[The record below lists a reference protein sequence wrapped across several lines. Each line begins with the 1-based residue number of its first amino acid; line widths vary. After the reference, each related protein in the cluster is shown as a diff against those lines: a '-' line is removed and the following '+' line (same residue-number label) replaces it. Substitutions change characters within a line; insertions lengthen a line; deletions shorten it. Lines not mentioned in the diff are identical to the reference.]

1 MINFF
6 RKKRK
11 KLADDNKALKYM
23 RYAIGEIVLV
33 VIGILIAL
41 SINTWNQNR
50 KERIQESILLK
61 QLQVDFNS
69 NLEQLDQKIAMR
81 KVFMSSSKQ
90 LFKYIDSPNLRNKD
104 SIDSYIGKSLP
115 YATFDPIINDLASSG
130 ELNLINSIELKQALT
145 RWTSEINDVI
155 EDEVI
160 WKDYRNNLYFPFLI
174 KHYQL
179 RTIRN
184 KAYKSNIL
192 GKFSLEVGLNIDTYA
207 NDDIGN
213 TKHKEDFN
221 MLLNHPDFEDHLSRC
236 YSINSWANIQSLIL
250 RKRIVE
256 IIELIENEI
265 NDYDKLL

>member
-11 KLADDNKALKYM
+11 KMADENKVVKYT

-41 SINTWNQNR
+41 SINNWNQNR
-50 KERIQESILLK
+50 KEHIEGTILLK
-61 QLQVDFNS
+61 QLLVDFNS

-81 KVFMSSSKQ
+81 KDFMYSSKQ
-90 LFKYIDSPNLRNKD
+90 LFKYIDAPELRNKD
-104 SIDSYIGKSLP
+104 SIDSYLGKTMP

-130 ELNLINSIELKQALT
+130 GLNLIKNIELKQALT

-160 WKDYRNNLYFPFLI
+160 WKNYRNDQYFPFLI

-179 RTIRN
+179 RTVRN
-184 KAYKSNIL
+184 NAYKSNVL
-192 GKFSLEVGLNIDTYA
+192 GKYSLEIGKNITSYTK
-207 NDDIGN
+207 DDIGGS
-213 TKHKEDFN
+213 KHKEDFN
-221 MLLNHPDFEDHLSRC
+221 VLLNHPDFEDHLSRC
-236 YSINSWANIQSLIL
+236 YSVNSWANIQSLIL

-256 IIELIENEI
+256 IIELIESEI
-265 NDYDKLL
+265 KKSK